1 MSWFKKK
8 KKFEFDSD
16 RFAAEVMY
24 RVRGLFLDSQ
34 LQDAFSLSV
43 IAGTTA
49 VSDEVADM
57 EQQDSDKR
65 VQKIEHLI
73 PLILTQ
79 TYSISKA
86 MAELEKTKAMGKDVD
101 VPDEFWELYQSRN
114 QDITIAAVVGC
125 IAQMVDIGLLTVG
138 PRKPRNLK

>member
-1 MSWFKKK
+1 MSWFKRK
-8 KKFEFDSD
+8 KKFEFDGD

-49 VSDEVADM
+49 VSDEVAEM

-86 MAELEKTKAMGKDVD
+86 MAELEKTKAMRTDID

-138 PRKPRNLK
+138 PRKPRSIK

>member
-1 MSWFKKK
+1 MSWFKRK
-8 KKFEFDSD
+8 KKFEFDAD

-49 VSDEVADM
+49 VSDEVAEM

-86 MAELEKTKAMGKDVD
+86 MAELEKAKAIGKDVE

-114 QDITIAAVVGC
+114 QDMTLAAVVGC

-138 PRKPRNLK
+138 PRRPNVKR